1 MHNKKNNNK
10 SNTFIQGLRP
20 FSRSIPKGLKKLLK
34 KGSYNFSNIV
44 DNWNKMI
51 GKDISSVCYPNTIK
65 IGKEMNNGTLI
76 LNVIH
81 GNELT
86 VEYGKQEIIDKI
98 NSFFG
103 FKLIKEIKESNPSE
117 IEKKRYRTGKQAYKS
132 DVPEIQK
139 ALDDSYGGSTLKV
152 IKPVKKRNGGLATK
166 GQGRAFI
173 KGKR

>member
-1 MHNKKNNNK
+1 MHNKTDNNK

-20 FSRSIPKGLKKLLK
+20 FSRSIPQNLKKLLK

-103 FKLIKEIKESNPSE
+103 FKFIKEIKLKVVQEKKILKKKLLIS
-117 IEKKRYRTGKQAYKS
+117 EKKRNYNNKLNNVKNEGLKNSLNKLIEAYNAK
-132 DVPEIQK
+132 
-139 ALDDSYGGSTLKV
+139 
-152 IKPVKKRNGGLATK
+152 NN
-166 GQGRAFI
+166 
-173 KGKR
+173 